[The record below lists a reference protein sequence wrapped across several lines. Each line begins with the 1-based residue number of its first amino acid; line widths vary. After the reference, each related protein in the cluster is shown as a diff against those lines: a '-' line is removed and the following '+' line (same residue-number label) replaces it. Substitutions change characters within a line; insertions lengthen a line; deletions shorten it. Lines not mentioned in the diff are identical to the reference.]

1 MKKILFVCLGNI
13 CRSPMAEYVFKYLAE
28 KNGVSSDFYVESK
41 ATSREEEGNPIYP
54 PAQAVLRKNGI
65 PFEKRGATKIT
76 LSDYQNFD
84 YIICMDSNNFA
95 RLNSIFDDKQG
106 KICKLLSF
114 LGDSGDIL
122 DPWYSGDFDTCFEQI
137 YNSCDALLKTL
148 I

>member
-13 CRSPMAEYVFKYLAE
+13 CRSPMAEYIFKYLVE
-28 KNGVSSDFYVESK
+28 KRGLASDFYVESK

-65 PFEKRGATKIT
+65 PFDKRGAKQIS

-84 YIICMDSNNFA
+84 YIICMDSRNFT
-95 RLNSIFDDKQG
+95 RLKSVFDDNQG
-106 KICKLLSF
+106 KIYKLLSF

-122 DPWYSGDFDTCFEQI
+122 DPWYTGDFDTCFEQI
-137 YNSCDALLKTL
+137 YNSCNALLKTL